1 MHPLRLTALLLAP
14 LALAITALP
23 AIAIDLLPVDHSLRY
38 VGTDDGQ
45 AVTVDITARE
55 QRGGELDYVE
65 WITPHGDAAR
75 EPRVT
80 RVRLAYREQTL
91 VPVGVDTGEGMRAP
105 PPELAAGTLDAL
117 SVRLRARADI
127 ARGLRQAEYQ
137 VWTGEVGETWT
148 LEVSGAEKI
157 PTPDAN
163 YESLKFRLG
172 SDSEW
177 IEGWSA
183 PLLLFHFVRIDE
195 WREGQ
200 RVGTLALEAKQL

>member
-1 MHPLRLTALLLAP
+1 MHPLRLTSLLLAP
-14 LALAITALP
+14 LALAISALP

-38 VGTDDGQ
+38 VGTDEGRP
-45 AVTVDITARE
+45 VTVEITLRE
-55 QRGGELDYVE
+55 RLGGELDYVE
-65 WITPHGDAAR
+65 WVEPHDDDAR

-80 RVRLAYREQTL
+80 RVRLAYRDETL
-91 VPVGVDTGEGMRAP
+91 VPLGVDTGEGLQAP
-105 PPELAAGTLDAL
+105 PPALLPGALDAL

-127 ARGLRQAEYQ
+127 ARGLRRAEYQ
-137 VWTGEVGETWT
+137 VWNGEVLEKWL

-157 PTPDAN
+157 TTPDAN
-163 YESLKFRLG
+163 YESLRFRLG
-172 SDSEW
+172 SDREW

-183 PLLLFHFVRIDE
+183 PLLLFHFVRIDD